1 MEVESFCTTIEVKS
15 HSTDGVF
22 RKGTDW
28 YVKCGAKEHDVTY
41 QSNTQKE
48 SLKGFFTRAL
58 GDTPYITDLIWF
70 TDIGTNDL
78 KQIYHVDET

>member
-1 MEVESFCTTIEVKS
+1 MGISRSQLSNCKYNIEIQKNEHWEKYPVAVESFCATIEVKS

-48 SLKGFFTRAL
+48 S
-58 GDTPYITDLIWF
+58 
-70 TDIGTNDL
+70 
-78 KQIYHVDET
+78 